1 MLKIDPWNIIWTVVN
16 LLFLYWIFKKFLFDR
31 VMGVINQRDE
41 MIQKQFSEAKKSQDD
56 AESLKSDYKKKLES
70 AKTQA
75 DQIILDARARAEA
88 EQEKALER
96 TRQEADS
103 MLEKAKADIASEQ
116 DKATKA
122 AEAEIAKLAIL
133 AARKIVKTGESVSV
147 IAVAAVNER
156 TAGLCIIYLCFQI
169 FGEILGVNGAYAH
182 DNALCAGGFLE
193 SIYKS
198 LFRVG
203 LELCIYGGR
212 PFGSCLTYRL
222 SCTLR
227 RIDLVCTEHKYV
239 SHSSSFCSLVKIFIH
254 SGAGFF
260 LIGGQNVREVVINCA
275 CKVDKHIYLAA
286 VQNACYFFLVGNI
299 ALNEAEIVI
308 IFKRSGSCIG
318 SYNVIAFLQEHFHN
332 SLSYHSRSAGYKYS
346 FHKISPFR

>member
-122 AEAEIAKLAIL
+122 AEAEIAKI
-133 AARKIVKTGESVSV
+133 
-147 IAVAAVNER
+147 
-156 TAGLCIIYLCFQI
+156 
-169 FGEILGVNGAYAH
+169 
-182 DNALCAGGFLE
+182 
-193 SIYKS
+193 
-198 LFRVG
+198 VG
-203 LELCIYGGR
+203 LMIRFGALLRFSQMIAAFRINFEAAGQCLIMPIFDARVAPFFRNFCTFCI
-212 PFGSCLTYRL
+212 
-222 SCTLR
+222 
-227 RIDLVCTEHKYV
+227 
-239 SHSSSFCSLVKIFIH
+239 
-254 SGAGFF
+254 
-260 LIGGQNVREVVINCA
+260 
-275 CKVDKHIYLAA
+275 AA
-286 VQNACYFFLVGNI
+286 AQVQNTG
-299 ALNEAEIVI
+299 IVI
-308 IFKRSGSCIG
+308 
-318 SYNVIAFLQEHFHN
+318 
-332 SLSYHSRSAGYKYS
+332 
-346 FHKISPFR
+346 

>member
-75 DQIILDARARAEA
+75 

-133 AARKIVKTGESVSV
+133 AARKIVKTGE
-147 IAVAAVNER
+147 AND
-156 TAGLCIIYLCFQI
+156 T
-169 FGEILGVNGAYAH
+169 
-182 DNALCAGGFLE
+182 
-193 SIYKS
+193 
-198 LFRVG
+198 
-203 LELCIYGGR
+203 
-212 PFGSCLTYRL
+212 GS
-222 SCTLR
+222 S
-227 RIDLVCTEHKYV
+227 K
-239 SHSSSFCSLVKIFIH
+239 
-254 SGAGFF
+254 
-260 LIGGQNVREVVINCA
+260 
-275 CKVDKHIYLAA
+275 
-286 VQNACYFFLVGNI
+286 
-299 ALNEAEIVI
+299 
-308 IFKRSGSCIG
+308 
-318 SYNVIAFLQEHFHN
+318 
-332 SLSYHSRSAGYKYS
+332 
-346 FHKISPFR
+346 

>member
-96 TRQEADS
+96 TRQE
-103 MLEKAKADIASEQ
+103 KAKADIASEQ

-133 AARKIVKTGESVSV
+133 AARKIVKTGE
-147 IAVAAVNER
+147 AND
-156 TAGLCIIYLCFQI
+156 T
-169 FGEILGVNGAYAH
+169 
-182 DNALCAGGFLE
+182 
-193 SIYKS
+193 
-198 LFRVG
+198 
-203 LELCIYGGR
+203 
-212 PFGSCLTYRL
+212 GS
-222 SCTLR
+222 S
-227 RIDLVCTEHKYV
+227 K
-239 SHSSSFCSLVKIFIH
+239 
-254 SGAGFF
+254 
-260 LIGGQNVREVVINCA
+260 
-275 CKVDKHIYLAA
+275 
-286 VQNACYFFLVGNI
+286 
-299 ALNEAEIVI
+299 
-308 IFKRSGSCIG
+308 
-318 SYNVIAFLQEHFHN
+318 
-332 SLSYHSRSAGYKYS
+332 
-346 FHKISPFR
+346 